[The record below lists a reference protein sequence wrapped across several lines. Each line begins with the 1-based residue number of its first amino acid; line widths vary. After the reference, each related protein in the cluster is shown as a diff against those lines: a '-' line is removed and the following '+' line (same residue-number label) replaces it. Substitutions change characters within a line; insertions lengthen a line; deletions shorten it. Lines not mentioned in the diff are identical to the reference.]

1 MIPISVHETQ
11 QSVEDD
17 GVGMDDVFLQRIL
30 DRKAD
35 GRSGVGYIQIGDENG
50 HSGTGLLFKSA
61 VGTGA
66 TVTFRVHSRMNNK

>member
-1 MIPISVHETQ
+1 MKRARGRKIMIPISVHETQ

-35 GRSGVGYIQIGDENG
+35 GRSGVGLINTD
-50 HSGTGLLFKSA
+50 
-61 VGTGA
+61 
-66 TVTFRVHSRMNNK
+66 RR

>member
-1 MIPISVHETQ
+1 MKRARGRKIMIPISVHETQ

-35 GRSGVGYIQIGDENG
+35 GRSGVGLIYTD
-50 HSGTGLLFKSA
+50 
-61 VGTGA
+61 
-66 TVTFRVHSRMNNK
+66 RR